1 MAFGWAYVDCSGSGG
16 SGGGGQAA
24 GPTGSVQFLTGANA
38 TSGSARL
45 LFHTAAYQDLA
56 GNTLLLSGNMVVRGD
71 ITASA
76 FRVHQTDIISGSTV
90 FGNDRADTHVRTGSL
105 YVGDQSATIFEV
117 ATNLS
122 QSRTFGFRVGYQN
135 VSNLTNPYTAS
146 TKDYILGVSATGS
159 VNIRLPSAATAGAGS
174 LLVIKDQL
182 AVRGLNS
189 IFISGAGGDQVD
201 GANYYELTGTM
212 PAISLYSNGSDW
224 FVF

>member
-1 MAFGWAYVDCSGSGG
+1 
-16 SGGGGQAA
+16 
-24 GPTGSVQFLTGANA
+24 
-38 TSGSARL
+38 
-45 LFHTAAYQDLA
+45 
-56 GNTLLLSGNMVVRGD
+56 MVVRGD

-90 FGNDRADTHVRTGSL
+90 FGNDTTDTHVRTGSL